1 MQVQILER
9 KLMTNRGRHEAYG
22 LSGALGKAL
31 KGEAAGG
38 LILIAA
44 AVAAMLA
51 ANSPLAHEYE
61 ALFHG
66 RLPWSPVVKL
76 DTLHLWINDALMAVF
91 FFVVGLEIKREL
103 FAGALAQPA
112 ARRLPVIAAA
122 AGMAVPALCY
132 LAVAGTGANA
142 ARGWAVP
149 AATDIAF
156 AMGVIALIGPR
167 VPPSLRLFLLTVA
180 IVDDVGAVVI
190 IALFYTAAIKLAW
203 LLGGLAVLAAMFG
216 LGRIGVRSAAA
227 YIVLAIALWFCIL
240 HSGVHATVAGVLAAL
255 PIPLAAGKAERS
267 LLLRL
272 EHALAPWNAFLI
284 VPLFGFANAGVAL
297 GGSGAARLGDSVPL
311 AVGAGLF
318 VGKQLGVFT
327 AILASDKLGIAP
339 RPAGASWLQL
349 WGAAVLC
356 GIGFTMSLFI
366 GALAFDGSPR
376 LYEEAKLGTLAGSVL
391 SALLGAALL
400 FWGGRPSASDTR
412 SSRG

>member
-1 MQVQILER
+1 MTLR
-9 KLMTNRGRHEAYG
+9 KRHRANG
-22 LSGALGKAL
+22 LASAVRETLSSGAG
-31 KGEAAGG
+31 GG

-44 AVAAMLA
+44 AVAAMLV
-51 ANSPLAHEYE
+51 ANSPLAHGYE
-61 ALFHG
+61 ALFHD
-66 RLPWSPVVKL
+66 RLTWTPLAKL
-76 DTLHLWINDALMAVF
+76 ENLHLWINDALMAVF

-103 FAGALAQPA
+103 VIGELANPA
-112 ARRLPVIAAA
+112 ARRLPVVAAA

-132 LAVAGTGANA
+132 LAVAGTGTAA

-203 LLGGLAVLAAMFG
+203 LLGGLAILAAMFA
-216 LGRIGVRSAAA
+216 LNRLKVTAIAA
-227 YIVLAIALWFCIL
+227 YVLLAIALWFCIL

-255 PIPLAAGKAERS
+255 PIPLMVDKAGRS

-272 EHALAPWNAFLI
+272 EHALAPWNAYLI

-297 GGSGAARLGDSVPL
+297 GGSGAARVADPVPL
-311 AVGAGLF
+311 AVVCGLF
-318 VGKQLGVFT
+318 VGKQLGVFA
-327 AILASDKLGIAP
+327 AIFASDRLGFAP
-339 RPAGASWLQL
+339 RPAGASWMQL

-366 GALAFDGSPR
+366 GALAFDGSPA
-376 LYEEAKLGTLAGSVL
+376 LYEEAKLGTLLGSVL
-391 SALLGAALL
+391 SALLGFALL
-400 FWGGRPSASDTR
+400 RWAPSPQR
-412 SSRG
+412 RR